1 MSGRL
6 PDNVFVHK
14 LYVALPEA
22 PEMSNVQVGIR
33 MFLVNRFDKTSFVC
47 LFQGWDKGTR
57 ANPGPPTP
65 LPDRHVGF
73 CRVP

>member
-22 PEMSNVQVGIR
+22 PKMSNVQVGIR

-47 LFQGWDKGTR
+47 LFVSR
-57 ANPGPPTP
+57 
-65 LPDRHVGF
+65 VG
-73 CRVP
+73 